1 MQDKVLGLIG
11 LATRAGKVITGIE
24 LCEKAV
30 KSHRAQLVI
39 LTNETSASTCDIF
52 LHHKIPVIYV
62 ESKEMLGRYTGKE
75 YRSVAVITDKGLAQA
90 VLKKARNVNA
100 AENKGS

>member
-1 MQDKVLGLIG
+1 MEDKVLGLIG

-24 LCEKAV
+24 LCEKAA
-30 KSHRAQLVI
+30 KSRRAHLVI
-39 LTNETSASTCDIF
+39 LTKETSTSTCDIF
-52 LHHKIPVIYV
+52 ANLKIPIIYV
-62 ESKEMLGRYTGKE
+62 ESKEMLGRFTGKE

>member
-1 MQDKVLGLIG
+1 MEDKVLGLIG

-24 LCEKAV
+24 LCEKAA
-30 KSHRAQLVI
+30 KSGRAQLVV
-39 LTNETSASTCDIF
+39 LTRETSASTCKTF
-52 LHHKIPVIYV
+52 SKFRIPNIYV
-62 ESKEMLGRYTGKE
+62 ESKEMLGRFTGKE

-100 AENKGS
+100 SENKGS